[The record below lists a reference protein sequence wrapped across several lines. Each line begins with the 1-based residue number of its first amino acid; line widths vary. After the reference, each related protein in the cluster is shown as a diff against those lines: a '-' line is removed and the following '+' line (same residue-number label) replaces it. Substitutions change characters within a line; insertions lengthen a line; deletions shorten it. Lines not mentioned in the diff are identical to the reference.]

1 MKDRHDLMPILRLA
15 YSTQFLIALMAVF
28 VLWSQVGGQSHLD
41 LLPWSVKLVL
51 GLAAAYGVVRATA
64 ASVSGDR
71 AWNGQAVRWLG
82 FTLAVLAAC
91 GYATYYAH
99 MNLEETDDADQQQD
113 TTISRM
119 QLGLRPCDAVLLRGP
134 LPHGRGSDQSTVE
147 RAFRLPCRYSY
158 RHASKNVGKDAD
170 AAACKATL
178 RYNSVRLE
186 SARRLARSAPTSATT
201 IRSPSRRKFFRIS
214 FHCAAV
220 WVLCS
225 AH

>member
-99 MNLEETDDADQQQD
+99 MNLEETDEADQEQQ

-119 QLGLRPCDAVLLRGP
+119 HRSVGAPPAMPVFVPAFFEERRQGRR
-134 LPHGRGSDQSTVE
+134 RGSRGTLWVWPLHGCST
-147 RAFRLPCRYSY
+147 
-158 RHASKNVGKDAD
+158 
-170 AAACKATL
+170 
-178 RYNSVRLE
+178 
-186 SARRLARSAPTSATT
+186 
-201 IRSPSRRKFFRIS
+201 
-214 FHCAAV
+214 
-220 WVLCS
+220 
-225 AH
+225 

>member
-71 AWNGQAVRWLG
+71 AWNGHAVRWLG

-99 MNLEETDDADQQQD
+99 MNLEESDEADQPQD
-113 TTISRM
+113 TTISRLHRRAGVPPAM
-119 QLGLRPCDAVLLRGP
+119 TVFVPAFFEERRQ
-134 LPHGRGSDQSTVE
+134 GR
-147 RAFRLPCRYSY
+147 
-158 RHASKNVGKDAD
+158 
-170 AAACKATL
+170 
-178 RYNSVRLE
+178 
-186 SARRLARSAPTSATT
+186 RRCSLKGYATT
-201 IRSPSRRKFFRIS
+201 P
-214 FHCAAV
+214 
-220 WVLCS
+220 
-225 AH
+225 

>member
-71 AWNGQAVRWLG
+71 AWNGHAVRWLG

-119 QLGLRPCDAVLLRGP
+119 QLGLRPCDAVLLRAT
-134 LPHGRGSDQSTVE
+134 DQSTVE

-158 RHASKNVGKDAD
+158 RHSSRYAGKDAGM
-170 AAACKATL
+170 AA
-178 RYNSVRLE
+178 
-186 SARRLARSAPTSATT
+186 
-201 IRSPSRRKFFRIS
+201 
-214 FHCAAV
+214 
-220 WVLCS
+220 
-225 AH
+225 